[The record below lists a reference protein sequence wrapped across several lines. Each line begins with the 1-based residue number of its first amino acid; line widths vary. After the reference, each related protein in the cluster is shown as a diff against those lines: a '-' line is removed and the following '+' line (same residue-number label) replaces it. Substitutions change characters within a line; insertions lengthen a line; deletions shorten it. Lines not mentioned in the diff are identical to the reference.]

1 MKFIFAENVD
11 MVDPEFDFIKDRSSS
26 SREPYWDDVYPHQ
39 LLGHAPYDGLLVS
52 RAIVGGHV
60 KTGKYNE
67 SQAMRFRREGARKF
81 LRFSEQDYPNTVMWG
96 DCGAFAYV
104 NEEVPPYTVDEIVE
118 FYADGQFT
126 HGCSV
131 DHIIFEFQDTE
142 FDFAFDDSEVK
153 RRQEITLSNAAE
165 FITKSRDRIGNHFT
179 PVGVVHGWSP
189 KTMAEAAAELVK
201 MGYDYLAIGG
211 MVPLRPE
218 QIKSA
223 LGAVRD
229 AIPKEVAVHI
239 LGFAKADHV
248 HEFQNCGLDSV
259 DTTSPLLRAFKD
271 SRANYYE
278 WDGASFNYFTAIRVP
293 QVLTSPPLKR
303 MVQAGKLELEEA
315 VELEREA
322 LSTLRKYDSGE
333 SSMKAAV
340 NSVREYWKLI
350 NSEIAKTNPSKAN
363 KEIETLTQRI
373 GPMLSKQPWKKC
385 QCEICK
391 NVGIEVAIFRGNN
404 RNRRRG
410 FHNLYVYGKRLREMK
425 EQNIG

>member
-142 FDFAFDDSEVK
+142 FDFAFDDGEVR

-165 FITKSRDRIGNHFT
+165 FITKSRNRIGNHFT

-189 KTMAEAAAELVK
+189 KTMADAATELVK

-322 LSTLRKYDSGE
+322 LSTLRRYDSGE
-333 SSMKAAV
+333 TSMKAAV

>member
-81 LRFSEQDYPNTVMWG
+81 LRFSERDYPNTVMWG

-142 FDFAFDDSEVK
+142 FDFAFDDSEVR

-229 AIPKEVAVHI
+229 AIPKQVAVHI

-333 SSMKAAV
+333 TSMKAAV

>member
-142 FDFAFDDSEVK
+142 FDFAFDDSEVR

-229 AIPKEVAVHI
+229 AIPKQVAVHI

-322 LSTLRKYDSGE
+322 LSTLRRYDSGE
-333 SSMKAAV
+333 TSMKAAV

>member
-1 MKFIFAENVD
+1 MAWNEIQSVPRHIRSLSEHLVQLDYMLHGTQNEVHFAENVD

-142 FDFAFDDSEVK
+142 FDFSFDDSEVR

-165 FITKSRDRIGNHFT
+165 FITKSRDRIGVT
-179 PVGVVHGWSP
+179 LLQ
-189 KTMAEAAAELVK
+189 LV
-201 MGYDYLAIGG
+201 
-211 MVPLRPE
+211 
-218 QIKSA
+218 
-223 LGAVRD
+223 
-229 AIPKEVAVHI
+229 
-239 LGFAKADHV
+239 
-248 HEFQNCGLDSV
+248 
-259 DTTSPLLRAFKD
+259 
-271 SRANYYE
+271 
-278 WDGASFNYFTAIRVP
+278 
-293 QVLTSPPLKR
+293 
-303 MVQAGKLELEEA
+303 
-315 VELEREA
+315 
-322 LSTLRKYDSGE
+322 
-333 SSMKAAV
+333 SSMV
-340 NSVREYWKLI
+340 GHRRQWPRQQLNW
-350 NSEIAKTNPSKAN
+350 SKWDM
-363 KEIETLTQRI
+363 ITLQ
-373 GPMLSKQPWKKC
+373 
-385 QCEICK
+385 
-391 NVGIEVAIFRGNN
+391 
-404 RNRRRG
+404 
-410 FHNLYVYGKRLREMK
+410 
-425 EQNIG
+425 

>member
-142 FDFAFDDSEVK
+142 FDFAFDDSEVR

-211 MVPLRPE
+211 MVPLRSE

-333 SSMKAAV
+333 TSMKAAV

-391 NVGIEVAIFRGNN
+391 NVGIEIAIFRGNN

>member
-142 FDFAFDDSEVK
+142 FDFAFDDSEVR

-165 FITKSRDRIGNHFT
+165 FITKSRDRIGNYFT

-201 MGYDYLAIGG
+201 MGYDYLAMGG

-239 LGFAKADHV
+239 LGFAKAD
-248 HEFQNCGLDSV
+248 
-259 DTTSPLLRAFKD
+259 RA
-271 SRANYYE
+271 
-278 WDGASFNYFTAIRVP
+278 
-293 QVLTSPPLKR
+293 
-303 MVQAGKLELEEA
+303 
-315 VELEREA
+315 
-322 LSTLRKYDSGE
+322 
-333 SSMKAAV
+333 
-340 NSVREYWKLI
+340 
-350 NSEIAKTNPSKAN
+350 
-363 KEIETLTQRI
+363 
-373 GPMLSKQPWKKC
+373 
-385 QCEICK
+385 
-391 NVGIEVAIFRGNN
+391 
-404 RNRRRG
+404 
-410 FHNLYVYGKRLREMK
+410 
-425 EQNIG
+425 

>member
-142 FDFAFDDSEVK
+142 FDFAFDDSEVR

-211 MVPLRPE
+211 MVPLRSE

-333 SSMKAAV
+333 TSMKAAV